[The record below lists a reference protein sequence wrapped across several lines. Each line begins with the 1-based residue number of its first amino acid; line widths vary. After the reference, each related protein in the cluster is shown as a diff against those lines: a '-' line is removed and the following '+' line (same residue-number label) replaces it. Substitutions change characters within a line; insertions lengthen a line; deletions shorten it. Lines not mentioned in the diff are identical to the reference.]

1 MEETA
6 KNLLKEFQKQKVS
19 KESSVLQEAQR
30 FVNQYRAL
38 DYLPSSFLQEF
49 NAQLL
54 ACSPNVRRFF
64 STIMGGNEVLSYLE
78 FLEKQIPQT
87 ENSENGENAGQSDI
101 VVDGYLPMPESDL
114 MLSDLDD
121 TISVSKQQWDEM
133 KAQQKTLMEQTQ
145 QLMRQIK
152 SQQQGGTSAQYSEIL
167 DDEV

>member
-64 STIMGGNEVLSYLE
+64 
-78 FLEKQIPQT
+78 
-87 ENSENGENAGQSDI
+87 
-101 VVDGYLPMPESDL
+101 
-114 MLSDLDD
+114 
-121 TISVSKQQWDEM
+121 
-133 KAQQKTLMEQTQ
+133 
-145 QLMRQIK
+145 
-152 SQQQGGTSAQYSEIL
+152 
-167 DDEV
+167 